1 MTEVMFQGP
10 GTVHAASL
18 TRLLLTLQ
26 RIHVIIVT
34 PGPFFPAVT
43 TDNVCSGRG
52 KKKEKL

>member
-1 MTEVMFQGP
+1 MFQGP